1 MALWNRH
8 PGQQPEYPNNRGC
21 GGTLVATRF
30 VITAAHCFYE
40 EDEETKLIT
49 GKLEAGDVAVR
60 IGEHNLVTF
69 GETGLEQFVNVKKI
83 NIHDGYQQV
92 IGEKAWKGSY
102 DFAIIELDTDVPIET
117 YTPACIARATDGT
130 TFDGKNLTMAGWG
143 LLSDYPQEPHITTN
157 VPYEVNV
164 TVAENCQQ
172 NPRPTEMCV
181 GLYTIGK
188 GSCLV
193 RHGALLVRILCVLL
207 TLDVLV
213 NMLNMLF
220 VCQGDSGGPATY
232 KQGDQHILAGVD
244 NKAWFQ
250 CTIISIVA
258 RVAFY
263 RPYIDDILSGAIFC
277 RNSGNADD

>member
-1 MALWNRH
+1 MWPCGTDTLDSSLSIPITGAAAARWW
-8 PGQQPEYPNNRGC
+8 PRGSSSRLPTVLYC
-21 GGTLVATRF
+21 TVLYCRF

-60 IGEHNLVTF
+60 IGDHNLVTF

-102 DFAIIELDTDVPIET
+102 DFAILELDTDVPIET

-193 RHGALLVRILCVLL
+193 RLLLL
-207 TLDVLV
+207 KS
-213 NMLNMLF
+213 F
-220 VCQGDSGGPATY
+220 V
-232 KQGDQHILAGVD
+232 
-244 NKAWFQ
+244 
-250 CTIISIVA
+250 
-258 RVAFY
+258 FY
-263 RPYIDDILSGAIFC
+263 
-277 RNSGNADD
+277 